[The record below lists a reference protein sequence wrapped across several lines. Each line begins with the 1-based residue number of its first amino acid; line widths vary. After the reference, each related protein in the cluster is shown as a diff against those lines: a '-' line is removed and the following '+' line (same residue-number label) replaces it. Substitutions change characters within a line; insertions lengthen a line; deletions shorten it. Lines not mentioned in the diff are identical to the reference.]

1 MKRYWNYWAK
11 ADAQQKS
18 WHPLICHSLDT
29 AAVVRAIIE
38 SSETFFSQWAY
49 RLEMSFDVLLDS
61 VCFLSALHDLGK
73 FSLEFQAKVPDL
85 REKLHGPIPPHI
97 TGYHHP
103 TAALILWNTVL
114 EDMVFTQYQIGG
126 VDAIRVRRALEPWVV
141 AAFGHHGGPVQ
152 EPSIST
158 QHTFSMMF
166 DEEAITAAT
175 DFVFDM
181 IGLFPGFDALMS
193 EAMGLHRHKSSA
205 NSFSFIISG
214 LIILS
219 DWSAS
224 ATTNFPFAV
233 DGDHREYSTYPSTE
247 GLSEYFRVAMELA
260 QEAIVRQGLVPA
272 VHRMISDP
280 WNELF
285 PELSTLHAPSL
296 LQQIILGMDLKEEP
310 GLYIIEDLT
319 GSGKTEAA
327 LMLYARLQRSGADGF
342 YFALPTMATSNGM
355 YDRIRE
361 MYRTYFT
368 PGATV
373 SLVLAHGASHLHE
386 GFQEST
392 LLDVSNIRYDED
404 TAEDDVASGEISY
417 SSSAN
422 ACSEWIEDSS
432 KKAFLAQVGVG
443 TIDQALLSVLYSRH
457 NSLRMYGLAQKIV
470 IVDEVHAYDLYMQ
483 GLIHNLLKFLAAQH
497 KSVVLLSAT
506 LPLAMKEE
514 LVNSYVSGLSE
525 DGKVDG
531 NRALPSDE
539 FPLISIHHQ
548 REDRYLP
555 VAVAPGKERS
565 INLRF
570 FTTPNMGEPLEF
582 LAKVSRSGR
591 CGVWICNTV
600 KDAQQAYSR
609 LKAHIGTENVLLFH
623 SRFTMADRQAI
634 EQTVMDIFGKR
645 SGAER
650 RRGKILIATQVVEQ
664 SLDLDFDEMVSDLCP
679 IDLLIQRSGRL
690 KRHVRDSEGNPIT
703 GSTDGRGAVTLSVF
717 GPAPHGEISSSWY
730 SGFFPAG
737 SYVYEDPSIL
747 WKTAVLLREEGSI
760 RVPERSR
767 HLIESVYGA
776 SNIEVPEALHKQSEL
791 AQREGQR
798 ASAIA
803 QNNIVPLDRGFVQ
816 PGDLKPWP
824 DHAAP
829 TRLTDE
835 AIAYRLCL
843 KVQGALQAIVKEGKN
858 RWAMSEVRYRK
869 MPLIYDPAIRQLMEK
884 ANKAFPDKGRAAFL
898 LPMEEWG
905 RTTEGVECYRSY
917 GVTTTGRHLLYDSVE
932 GLRMEQKEEL

>member
-11 ADAQQKS
+11 ADAQKKS
-18 WHPLICHSLDT
+18 WHPLICHSLDVS
-29 AAVVRAIIE
+29 AVVKAIIE
-38 SSETFFSQWAY
+38 SSKTFFSQWAC
-49 RLEMSFDVLLDS
+49 RLEMPFDVLLDS
-61 VCFLSALHDLGK
+61 VCLLSALHDLGK

-85 REKLHGPIPPHI
+85 GEKLHGSLPPH
-97 TGYHHP
+97 TPGYPHP
-103 TAALILWNTVL
+103 TAALILWNKVL
-114 EDMVFTQYQIGG
+114 ENTVFSKYQIKG
-126 VDAIRVRRALEPWVV
+126 VDAIRVSRALEPWVV

-166 DEEAITAAT
+166 DEAAIAAAT
-175 DFVFDM
+175 DFVFDL
-181 IGLFPGFDALMS
+181 IDLFPGFNDLMS
-193 EAMGLHRHKSSA
+193 DAMVLHRSKSST

-219 DWSAS
+219 DWTAS

-233 DGDHREYSTYPSTE
+233 DGDCREYSTYTCIE
-247 GLSEYFRVAMELA
+247 GVSEYYTHVMKLA
-260 QEAIVRQGLVPA
+260 HEAIVRQGLVPA
-272 VHRMISDP
+272 APRMVADP

-285 PELSTLHAPSL
+285 PELSTLYAPSI
-296 LQQIILGMDLKEEP
+296 LQQIVLDMDLQEEP

-342 YFALPTMATSNGM
+342 YFALPTMATSNGI
-355 YDRIRE
+355 YDRIRG

-368 PGATV
+368 SGAMV
-373 SLVLAHGASHLHE
+373 SMVLAHGASHLHQ
-386 GFQEST
+386 GFQESIV
-392 LLDVSNIRYDED
+392 LEVNNVRYDED
-404 TAEDDVASGEISY
+404 TGEHDVASGEISY
-417 SSSAN
+417 SSSSS
-422 ACSEWIEDSS
+422 ACSQWIHDSS
-432 KKAFLAQVGVG
+432 KKALLAQVGVG

-457 NSLRMYGLAQKIV
+457 NSLRMYGLAQKIL

-483 GLIHNLLKFLAAQH
+483 GLIHNLLKFLASQH
-497 KSVVLLSAT
+497 TSVVLLSAT
-506 LPLAMKEE
+506 LPLAMKAK
-514 LVNSYVSGLSE
+514 LVNSYVSGLSQDWRA
-525 DGKVDG
+525 DGT
-531 NRALPSDE
+531 RALPSNE
-539 FPLISIHHQ
+539 FPLISIHYQ
-548 REDRYLP
+548 RKDRYLP
-555 VAVAPGKERS
+555 VAVAAGKERF

-570 FTTPNMGEPLEF
+570 FTTPSMDEPLEF
-582 LAKVSRSGR
+582 LAEVSRSGK
-591 CGVWICNTV
+591 CGVWVCNTV
-600 KDAQQAYSR
+600 KDAQRAYSR
-609 LKAHIGTENVLLFH
+609 LAACIGNENTLLFH
-623 SRFTMADRQAI
+623 SRFTMADRQVI
-634 EQTVMDIFGKR
+634 EQTVMELFGKR

-690 KRHVRDSEGNPIT
+690 KRHIRDREGNPIT
-703 GSTDGRGAVTLSVF
+703 GPTDGRGDITLSVF

-747 WKTAVLLREEGSI
+747 WKTAMLLREEGSI

-767 HLIESVYGA
+767 HLVESVYGA
-776 SNIEVPEALHKQSEL
+776 SSLEVPEALHKQSEL
-791 AQREGQR
+791 ARREGQR

-843 KVQGALQAIVKEGKN
+843 KVQEALQAIAKSRKN

-869 MPLIYDPAIRQLMEK
+869 ITLSYVPAISNLIEK
-884 ANKAFPDKGRAAFL
+884 TNKTLPDRGKSACL

-905 RTTEGVECYRSY
+905 RGAEGVVCYRSY
-917 GVTTTGRHLLYDSVE
+917 GETTTGNHLLYDSIE